1 VSASLEERVLFT
13 NRCRSL
19 EESGLD
25 TMCASLE
32 GGAQLTAGFSDASY
46 TPVRVAVRA
55 MATRFEIVLGG
66 ESAAR
71 LRAAGE
77 AALQEIVDCHRRF
90 TRFAPDSLLSHIVRT
105 AERRPVRLDRD
116 SFEMFRDALTIQE
129 ATGGAFSISMTAEPA
144 FALDPETCAIR
155 LLRSGSTLDLG
166 AIAKG
171 HALELA
177 ARSLRE
183 AGVSCALLHGGTSSV
198 IAIGAPPGSRGW
210 GIALA
215 HAPAL
220 GQLLL
225 RDRAL
230 SVSSTDGATRISAH
244 RRHHLEDAR
253 DGGISLPPR
262 FAVVAGPCARG
273 ADAWATAIAILG
285 ERPASLGA
293 QWSTWMSPADARSY
307 PP

>member
-1 VSASLEERVLFT
+1 
-13 NRCRSL
+13 
-19 EESGLD
+19 
-25 TMCASLE
+25 
-32 GGAQLTAGFSDASY
+32 
-46 TPVRVAVRA
+46 

-105 AERRPVRLDRD
+105 ADTRPVRLDRD

-129 ATGGAFSISMTAEPA
+129 ATCGAFSISMTPEPA

-155 LLRSGSTLDLG
+155 LLRSGIALD
-166 AIAKG
+166 
-171 HALELA
+171 LA
-177 ARSLRE
+177 ARSMRE

-198 IAIGAPPGSRGW
+198 IAIGAPPGSSGW
-210 GIALA
+210 GIGLA

-230 SVSSTDGATRISAH
+230 SVSSTDGSTRISVH
-244 RRHHLEDAR
+244 GRHHLEDGR
-253 DGGISLPPR
+253 DAGMSLPPR
-262 FAVVAGPCARG
+262 FAVVAGPCARA

-293 QWSTWMSPADARSY
+293 QWSTWIGPADARS
-307 PP
+307 

>member
-1 VSASLEERVLFT
+1 MSVSLEERAFFT
-13 NRCRSL
+13 RPCPSREESALGSMSVSL
-19 EESGLD
+19 ERR
-25 TMCASLE
+25 T
-32 GGAQLTAGFSDASY
+32 QRTAGVTDASHA
-46 TPVRVAVRA
+46 PVRVAVRA

-90 TRFAPDSLLSHIVRT
+90 TRFAPDSLLSHIVRMADRT
-105 AERRPVRLDRD
+105 PVRLDRD

-155 LLRSGSTLDLG
+155 LLRSGIALDLG

-198 IAIGAPPGSRGW
+198 IAIGAPPGSSGW
-210 GIALA
+210 GIGLA

-230 SVSSTDGATRISAH
+230 SVSGTYGATGMPAH
-244 RRHHLEDAR
+244 RRHLEDGR
-253 DGGISLPPR
+253 DGGVSLPPR

-307 PP
+307 PA

>member
-1 VSASLEERVLFT
+1 VSATLEEREFFAKPCL
-13 NRCRSL
+13 SL
-19 EESGLD
+19 EDSTLES
-25 TMCASLE
+25 MCAPLE
-32 GGAQLTAGFSDASY
+32 RRTPLTAVLSAA
-46 TPVRVAVRA
+46 THAPVRLAVRA

-105 AERRPVRLDRD
+105 ADRRPVRLDRD

-129 ATGGAFSISMTAEPA
+129 ATGGAFSISMTPEPA
-144 FALDPETCAIR
+144 FALDPEACAIR
-155 LLRSGSTLDLG
+155 LLRCGITLDLG

-198 IAIGAPPGSRGW
+198 IAIGTPPGSSGW
-210 GIALA
+210 GIGLA

-220 GQLLL
+220 GQLML

-230 SVSSTDGATRISAH
+230 SVSSTYGATGMHAH
-244 RRHHLEDAR
+244 RRHLEDGR
-253 DGGISLPPR
+253 DGGVSLPPR

-307 PP
+307 PA